1 MHQTKYRGII
11 TEAGSLTYSPWE
23 PASRLV
29 KPLKKS
35 VNPFGGDLC
44 FGWLGSLRL
53 YLYKPLGCVS
63 AFWKWMPAGK
73 DKTMQY
79 LKVLKMLESI
89 PYLSV
94 GLDVGADFTW
104 MSIMLP
110 NGTLIGKPFKI
121 VHSDSQSREL
131 AVAKIKEA
139 QEAYSLGSRC
149 FLESTGI
156 YHIPLLCFLRD
167 KGFDCS
173 VINPIITKNSTN
185 MNVRKLHNDK
195 FDSKKAAKVGLDAS
209 LKTSIVP
216 DDAVIDLRNLV
227 RDYYYFK
234 DLQSAVVLKLNA
246 ELKVS
251 FPAYLNVFSKV
262 TTQTSLKL
270 LEAYPLAADIL
281 AAPKDELVKT
291 IRTTARFGEKYA
303 ISKYDAICAAA
314 KDAAV
319 FGRALPSNAL
329 RIRLY
334 IKTYREYQAH
344 LDDIL
349 EELHKAVDKLQGDPV
364 YDRICLLQSLRGV
377 GFLSAVVLIAEMG
390 SFDLFSSP
398 KKLYAYF
405 GMDPGVNDSGKFH
418 GDRMHMS
425 KRGSSLARRILHMVA
440 INNLKVDKAT
450 KMPVNPVIYYY
461 YIRKC
466 DSRKK
471 MVAVGAVMHKICNII
486 FAMLRDNKPFEII
499 TPEEHCERYAAEH
512 PKSVNTAA

>member
-79 LKVLKMLESI
+79 QKVLKMLESI

-251 FPAYLNVFSKV
+251 FPAYLNVFSKI

-281 AAPKDELVKT
+281 AAPKDELVET

-314 KDAAV
+314 EDAAV

-344 LDDIL
+344 LDSIL
-349 EELHKAVDKLQGDPV
+349 EELHKAVDNLQGDPV

-390 SFDLFSSP
+390 SFDLFPSP

-418 GDRMHMS
+418 GDRVHMS
-425 KRGSSLARRILHMVA
+425 KRGSSLARRILHMIA
-440 INNLKVDKAT
+440 INNLKVDKAA
-450 KMPVNPVIYYY
+450 KAPVNPVIYDY

-466 DSRKK
+466 ANKK
-471 MVAVGAVMHKICNII
+471 KIVAVGAVMHKICNII